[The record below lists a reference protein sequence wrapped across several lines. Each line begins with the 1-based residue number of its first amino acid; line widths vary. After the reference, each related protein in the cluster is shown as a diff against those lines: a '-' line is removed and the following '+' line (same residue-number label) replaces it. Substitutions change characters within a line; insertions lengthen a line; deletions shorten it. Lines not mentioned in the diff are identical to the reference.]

1 MCIPKERGEYMD
13 YTNVGHY
20 GVFVPYKVELKQNEI
35 ANGSKRGRQSYIF
48 TPDAIDLL
56 KSNKGS
62 YFVIHETVI
71 SPDELSGKVDRAKIM
86 SQRSTYYA
94 AAKYAS
100 NAIDGLEFTVRGNN
114 DSDTGKH
121 IVKLIARIND

>member
-1 MCIPKERGEYMD
+1 MD
-13 YTNVGHY
+13 AQTVSNY
-20 GVFVPYKVELKQNEI
+20 GFVPYKVEIDNEYL
-35 ANGSKRGRQSYIF
+35 NTPRRGRQSYIF
-48 TPDAIDLL
+48 TPEAIDLL

-62 YFVIHETVI
+62 YFVIHE
-71 SPDELSGKVDRAKIM
+71 SKLLPDELTGKVDRAKIM

-100 NAIDGLEFTVRGNN
+100 NSVDGLEFTVRGSTDKETNE
-114 DSDTGKH
+114 H